1 MKRYLS
7 IDLVRKGVPELADIQ
22 TRVLDAA
29 LNQNS
34 SEITLLDYT
43 QFLRNKQLIES
54 QPVLLTILLN

>member
-43 QFLRNKQLIES
+43 QFLRNKQLIE
-54 QPVLLTILLN
+54 